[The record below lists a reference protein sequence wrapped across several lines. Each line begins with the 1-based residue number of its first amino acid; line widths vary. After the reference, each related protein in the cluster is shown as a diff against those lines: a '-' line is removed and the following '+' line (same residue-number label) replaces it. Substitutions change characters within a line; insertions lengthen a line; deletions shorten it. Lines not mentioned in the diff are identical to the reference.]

1 MRIDFFPL
9 PLLIGLGVLVLLLP
23 VIWLWKRSLRF
34 LVVFSIFWIYML
46 MLTGLTLFPVHS
58 PLTGEAR
65 RSVEEILGRVN
76 LVPFHLGQGIRLS
89 FTMRS
94 EMFANLLLT
103 VPFGVLIPALV
114 RVRLVVFPLLAAGL
128 GIGIELA
135 QLGISLIYGAT
146 YRITD
151 ITDVILNFSGALA
164 GYLVYLIISRLWQR
178 KPEKLITNE
187 TK

>member
-1 MRIDFFPL
+1 MRIDFFPV

-23 VIWLWKRSLRF
+23 VIWLWKRSLRYP
-34 LVVFSIFWIYML
+34 VIFSIFWVYML
-46 MLTGLTLFPVHS
+46 LLTGLTLFPVHS

-89 FTMRS
+89 FTIRS
-94 EMFANLLLT
+94 EMFANLMLT
-103 VPFGVLIPALV
+103 VPFGLLFPALV
-114 RVRLVVFPLLAAGL
+114 RMRPVVFLLIAAGL
-128 GIGIELA
+128 GVGIELA

-151 ITDVILNFSGALA
+151 ITDVILNFSGAMV
-164 GYLVYLIISRLWQR
+164 GYLAYLIIARIWRR
-178 KPEKLITNE
+178 KT
-187 TK
+187 